1 MRLNEI
7 RDNDGARKPAKRI
20 GRGIGSGTGKTAGK
34 GQKGQKSRSGVSLLG
49 FEGGQMPLHRRLP
62 KRGFNNPFS
71 KDFAELTTGKLQK
84 AVDAGKV
91 DAKGT
96 ISAAELLAAGV
107 VRKSKDGV
115 RLINKGDVTAKL
127 TLDVAYASKGAIEAV
142 EKAGGSVA
150 VAEKKERVVGKGRRR
165 DRKSA
170 ERKAKYAAAMAGA
183 VQAEETDGDE

>member
-1 MRLNEI
+1 MFWGSAANSLTQVDHKGDIVADLQQRLN
-7 RDNDGARKPAKRI
+7 A
-20 GRGIGSGTGKTAGK
+20 
-34 GQKGQKSRSGVSLLG
+34 LG
-49 FEGGQMPLHRRLP
+49 F
-62 KRGFNNPFS
+62 
-71 KDFAELTTGKLQK
+71 
-84 AVDAGKV
+84 DAGKV

-115 RLINKGDVTAKL
+115 RLMNKGDVTAKL

-170 ERKAKYAAAMAGA
+170 ERKAKYAAAMAGE